1 MERVLAAR
9 VSAASAPLAG
19 DSPTF
24 STAVPRSAS
33 GISSFAGCYCFVR
46 QAITSC
52 SLRLR
57 NNNIL
62 SDCSR
67 LECGASATA
76 IPRMDYQQSDGIY
89 DMPDEPLFTLN
100 LRLSHSNDLD
110 RVHKSFTSK
119 IDKARSISRVKGSK
133 RKEFVLTPEGPDV
146 FTIAFTDGTNTVTA
160 IIEERNMWLRGFQTA
175 DGHIFEFNDEHGNEG
190 KDANLDDKT
199 DEMNNQF
206 NGNDK
211 TRDEEVKDE
220 EEAIKDQKLKVIK
233 DPKMKAIKDQ
243 GMNKHCKQ
251 KEKSKAACGSKK
263 KQVNRKDQLNPKKY
277 IRGSVLLRHDSN
289 YGSLLGPNRLPLFQV
304 GYSTMRDM
312 LHNLAHFDPNNYSDK
327 HKRSMAS
334 LIIHTAETL
343 KNKYISSLVLNSFN
357 PHIGARLQALDDM
370 GAAHINGWS
379 TASELI
385 LKSIH
390 LPSKV
395 WDFQQQEF
403 SKCNEFYKNQCWT
416 TDPNVA
422 MKSIVFLKGDA
433 YMDSKLSVKDGDT
446 ITISHS
452 LNASVGVVV
461 MGGINHI
468 LMHNWEVPCAAEI
481 SLKASSYSAKIPIVE
496 GEVKVFTDHHNQL
509 YTSHLK
515 LSSKEGQKEV
525 KRSLVKWRMKKF
537 CGMKRAKHVQI
548 MIRIH
553 KDLIM
558 KYRDTI
564 DKMIAEKA
572 KRAMNLFPS
581 TDPLLLLSTMEMC
594 NSRHLL

>member
-1 MERVLAAR
+1 
-9 VSAASAPLAG
+9 
-19 DSPTF
+19 
-24 STAVPRSAS
+24 
-33 GISSFAGCYCFVR
+33 
-46 QAITSC
+46 
-52 SLRLR
+52 
-57 NNNIL
+57 
-62 SDCSR
+62 
-67 LECGASATA
+67 
-76 IPRMDYQQSDGIY
+76 MDYQQSDGIY

-119 IDKARSISRVKGSK
+119 IDKARTYLTGRFRRIVKVKGSN
-133 RKEFVLTPEGPDV
+133 RKEFILTPEGPDV

-160 IIEERNMWLRGFQTA
+160 IIEEKNMWLRGFQTA

-233 DPKMKAIKDQ
+233 DPKMKAIKDR

-263 KQVNRKDQLNPKKY
+263 KQVNRKDQLHPKKY

-312 LHNLAHFDPNNYSDK
+312 LQNLAHFDPNNYSDK
-327 HKRSMAS
+327 HKRSMAA

-433 YMDSKLSVKDGDT
+433 YTDSKLSVKDGDT

-525 KRSLVKWRMKKF
+525 KVRLSVDGFLALT
-537 CGMKRAKHVQI
+537 AKSCQVENEEV
-548 MIRIH
+548 
-553 KDLIM
+553 L
-558 KYRDTI
+558 RDEKGKTCTDN
-564 DKMIAEKA
+564 DKVIAI
-572 KRAMNLFPS
+572 
-581 TDPLLLLSTMEMC
+581 LL
-594 NSRHLL
+594 